1 MTSEKSDTNE
11 GDTSP
16 KSETNEH
23 DYAHAVAG
31 NSSSV
36 THAQVSFT
44 TPAESDTI
52 PPEQSTLQVEL
63 PEPAVGA
70 EVDCL
75 GGHDVEASSQQ
86 ETTGDPQRSTGDPQR
101 SAAPHLSGSAAG
113 SRTTGTRR
121 RNPVRRPEDRNCGSC
136 KCEFERQGRSFNR
149 RAVYTFT
156 TPETVHWVFPET
168 TVHDKSFLCETCA
181 QVIRSK
187 CKRKQSTKRS
197 LWLKPPVTQQSKLKD
212 KRKNDRRMGKKS
224 KAALLVSKSCYKAA
238 LKMLW
243 SAKGA
248 RKPMMEFWRKQL
260 KEEMKALTRHTDSP
274 FQEKV
279 SSKKPLSSFPWR
291 RCLDWAQE
299 KAPLVSTC
307 LTSLFPDIN
316 ALSKSGHQLSE
327 EQAQTLLERRTVVAL
342 SIPLFTRNVW
352 KNNFLQAALGAELRL
367 QGCTSSALEAL
378 NTMGLCQ
385 NKDTVRLLLHRLR
398 NSKKSSQNGGQRM
411 KMQIKG
417 EQMADVVE
425 EDIEEDEEEEEEDE
439 DEEDEDE
446 EEEEEEEQE
455 IEMAVEEEVEEA
467 EVQDDVPM
475 EEDEDQAAAAEEE
488 KKRKRKKAKKQ
499 KKEEKRKERGK
510 RKVKEREEAEQQEE
524 EDDEGSEQKKR
535 RVVVVRLGLLKGHS
549 EVGRSDLSAP

>member
-1 MTSEKSDTNE
+1 MTSEKNDTNAGNE
-11 GDTSP
+11 GEGSP

-23 DYAHAVAG
+23 DYAHSSAG
-31 NSSSV
+31 NSSTDPTS
-36 THAQVSFT
+36 TG
-44 TPAESDTI
+44 TPAADGTVI
-52 PPEQSTLQVEL
+52 TAQVEL

-70 EVDCL
+70 EVDCP
-75 GGHDVEASSQQ
+75 GGHEVEAPSQS
-86 ETTGDPQRSTGDPQR
+86 ETTGDPQKTPAFQLESAIPVSTLPG
-101 SAAPHLSGSAAG
+101 GN
-113 SRTTGTRR
+113 RR
-121 RNPVRRPEDRNCGSC
+121 RNAVRRPEDRNCCAC

-149 RAVYTFT
+149 RAVYTFS
-156 TPETVHWVFPET
+156 TPDTVSWVFPGV
-168 TVHDKSFLCETCA
+168 TVNDKSFLCETCA
-181 QVIRSK
+181 QVIRTK
-187 CKRKQSTKRS
+187 CKRKQNSKRS

-212 KRKNDRRMGKKS
+212 KKKNDRRMGKKS

-248 RKPMMEFWRKQL
+248 RKPMLEFWRKQL
-260 KEEMKALTRHTDSP
+260 KEEMKAMTRNTDSP

-279 SSKKPLSSFPWR
+279 STKRPLSSFPWR

-299 KAPLVSTC
+299 KAPLVFTC

-398 NSKKSSQNGGQRM
+398 NSKKTSQNGGRLKIKQ
-411 KMQIKG
+411 MQMKG
-417 EQMADVVE
+417 EQMADVEE

-439 DEEDEDE
+439 EDDEDEDE
-446 EEEEEEEQE
+446 DVEEQEEQE

-467 EVQDDVPM
+467 EVQDEVPM
-475 EEDEDQAAAAEEE
+475 EEEEDQSAAEEE
-488 KKRKRKKAKKQ
+488 KKRRRKKAKKQ

-510 RKVKEREEAEQQEE
+510 RKAKERREEEEAEED
-524 EDDEGSEQKKR
+524 DDEGSEQKKR